1 MKGQAPRPA
10 DDVVVLDESP
20 KKGFSELFKS
30 EDYWA
35 IWLGAVVLLIGLF
48 LYVVLGPVT
57 DARQKIDEYNAVMA
71 AEAQRAPF
79 KTMAWHQAR
88 EAKEKVTTR
97 SESAKILEQY
107 LARPGRWDTSPAASF
122 YLSPE
127 EAKAVSEANKPKFEA
142 AQKEREEAEAKA
154 KIAEADAA
162 AAGYKDAALNA
173 QAGSQIDA
181 WIKAREAEAKAKKAA
196 ETKPYNHFVSLGVL
210 CVALGLFFS
219 IGMKIMGASLRR
231 FLLGFP
237 FVFLLAALAYFLAA
251 QVDIRAWGLEYVLWA
266 IIIGLLIS
274 NTVGTP
280 KWVMPAVQTE
290 YYIKT
295 GLILLGA
302 SILFGK
308 IILVG
313 LPGLLITWVA
323 CPAVLIFTY
332 WFGQRILKMESKTL
346 NIVLS
351 ADMSVSGVSAA
362 IATAAACRAKKE
374 ELTLAIGIS
383 IIFTSLMMFVMPAV
397 AKAVGMH
404 PVLAG
409 AWMGGSIDSTGAVV
423 AAGALLGNEAMTV
436 AATIKMIQNILIG
449 IVAFGVA
456 AYWTTVVD
464 RTRAGEVELTA
475 GAAVREIWKRFPRFI
490 LGFLGA
496 SLVFSAIYQYLGP
509 DMGKAV
515 LDEGMIR
522 GWSSVLQG
530 WFFALAFVSI
540 GLGTNFRELKKYL
553 KGGKPVILYIVGQS
567 AQWIITLV
575 MAYLLFFVL
584 FRSITDRLMM

>member
-1 MKGQAPRPA
+1 MQEQGNRPA
-10 DDVVVLDESP
+10 NDVVVLEESP
-20 KKGFSELFKS
+20 RRGFSELFKT

-35 IWLGAVVLLIGLF
+35 IWLGAIVLMIGF
-48 LYVVLGPVT
+48 VLYVIMGPVA
-57 DARQKIDEYNAVMA
+57 DARQKIARHNAVMA
-71 AEAQRAPF
+71 SEAQKAPF
-79 KTMAWHQAR
+79 KTMAWHQSR
-88 EAKEKVTTR
+88 EAKEKITTR
-97 SESAKILEQY
+97 SGLAATLEKY
-107 LARPGRWDTSPAASF
+107 LARPGRWDASPLASF
-122 YLSPE
+122 YLGPE
-127 EAKAVSEANKPKFEA
+127 EAKAENEAARAKFETA
-142 AQKEREEAEAKA
+142 KKKREEAEAKA
-154 KIAEADAA
+154 KKAEADAA
-162 AAGYKDAALNA
+162 AAGYKDASLNT
-173 QAGSQIDA
+173 QASTQIDA
-181 WIKAREAEAKAKKAA
+181 WLKSREAEARAKRAA
-196 ETKPYNHFVSLGVL
+196 ETKPYNLFISLAIL

-219 IGMKIMGASLRR
+219 IGIKVMGNSLRR

-237 FVFLLAALAYFLAA
+237 FVFALAALSYFLAA
-251 QVDIRAWGLEYVLWA
+251 QVNIRAWGLEYVLWA

-302 SILFGK
+302 SILIGK

-313 LPGLLITWVA
+313 LPGLFITWVA

-332 WFGQRILKMESKTL
+332 WFGQRILKMESRTL

-362 IATAAACRAKKE
+362 IATASACRAKKE

-383 IIFTSLMMFVMPAV
+383 IIFTSIMMFAMPAV

-423 AAGALLGNEAMTV
+423 AAGTLLGPEAMYV

-449 IVAFGVA
+449 VVAFGVA

-464 RTRAGEVELTA
+464 RSRAGEVELTA
-475 GAAVREIWKRFPRFI
+475 GAALREIWKRFPRFI
-490 LGFLGA
+490 IGFLGA
-496 SLVFSAIYQYLGP
+496 SLAFSAFYQYLGN

-515 LDEGMIR
+515 LDEGIIK
-522 GWSSVLQG
+522 GWSSALQG

-540 GLGTNFRELKKYL
+540 GLGTDFRDLKKYL
-553 KGGKPVILYIVGQS
+553 KGGKPIILYIVGQS
-567 AQWIITLV
+567 TQWIVTLV

-584 FRSITDRLMM
+584 FKGITGRLMM